1 MPHILLQLCLVK
13 PGHIFPWPSG
23 CWRPFSCVVS
33 LFHSFIHLAHLFH
46 TTHVDPLTTESW
58 AISRTT
64 HNQKITGGSRGG
76 PLSTGVLSHKSS
88 MRKNHSLGCSQNPLT
103 VTTEMTSHFFRLGD
117 PKHHLHSTL
126 TWQQKTIPKHH
137 PSFCQSATPD
147 CSLLMIVSTNPKPFA
162 LRLIPTGARLA
173 TAGGGGHVF
182 SGFFGMAFLDSKTCS
197 NPAF

>member
-23 CWRPFSCVVS
+23 CWRPFPCVVS

-88 MRKNHSLGCSQNPLT
+88 MRKNHSLGCSQNPLPGRW
-103 VTTEMTSHFFRLGD
+103 HHIFLALG
-117 PKHHLHSTL
+117 
-126 TWQQKTIPKHH
+126 IPKHH

-182 SGFFGMAFLDSKTCS
+182 SGFSGMAFLDSKTCS